1 MAAKLGLE
9 GLNYGTSRHSFI
21 TTRMENMGVLHE
33 QLQDL
38 VGDKA
43 IPLIAET
50 IEALPD
56 IPTRSDVL
64 AVFRREL
71 ANPEEVELLCNAL
84 QEAWQ
89 AVDLLQERL
98 GDEQALVDLS
108 SVAAFASVDLLKD
121 RFGDEQT
128 RKLLVAP

>member
-1 MAAKLGLE
+1 MQAQVSEVAAIRERIAAEHMAAKLGLE
-9 GLNYGTSRHSFI
+9 GLNCGTSRHSFI

-84 QEAWQ
+84 QEA
-89 AVDLLQERL
+89 
-98 GDEQALVDLS
+98 
-108 SVAAFASVDLLKD
+108 
-121 RFGDEQT
+121 
-128 RKLLVAP
+128 